1 MSVIMVDGIK
11 DVVFHNGIVRIDCLA
26 AGPNNETRAS
36 GTIMIPGAVTGPILQ
51 TLINAMQELDK
62 KIREHT
68 AEQAKAA
75 EAARSAEPSKAN

>member
-68 AEQAKAA
+68 AEQQAKAA
-75 EAARSAEPSKAN
+75 EAAKTEPSRAN